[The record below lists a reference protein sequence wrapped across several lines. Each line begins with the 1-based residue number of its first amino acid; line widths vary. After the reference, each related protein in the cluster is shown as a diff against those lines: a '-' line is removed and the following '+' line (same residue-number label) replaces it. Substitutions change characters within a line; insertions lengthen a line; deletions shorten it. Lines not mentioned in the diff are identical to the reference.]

1 MTPLLRNEFSFDSL
15 RLRSLLKA
23 PLSLKEPV
31 VCSLSVK

>member
-1 MTPLLRNEFSFDSL
+1 MTPLLKNELSFDSL

-23 PLSLKEPV
+23 PLSLKERV